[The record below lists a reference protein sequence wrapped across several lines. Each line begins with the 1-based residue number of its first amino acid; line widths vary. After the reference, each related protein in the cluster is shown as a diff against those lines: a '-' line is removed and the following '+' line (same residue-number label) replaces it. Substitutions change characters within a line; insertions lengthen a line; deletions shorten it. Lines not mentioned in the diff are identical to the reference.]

1 LPFADASFDGAIF
14 LNSLHHVPQPAMHRA
29 LREAARAGGP
39 AGPIVVVEP
48 LAEGSLI
55 LALRLV
61 EDETEVRNAAQEGI
75 RQALEDEQFEQLR
88 RADYLRRERFEG
100 IEVFLAHV
108 VAVDPAQAATVEER
122 RAAVVAAFG
131 RHARVD
137 EDGGMTLKRFAERV
151 NPG

>member
-1 LPFADASFDGAIF
+1 
-14 LNSLHHVPQPAMHRA
+14 
-29 LREAARAGGP
+29 
-39 AGPIVVVEP
+39 
-48 LAEGSLI
+48 LI

-61 EDETEVRNAAQEGI
+61 EDETEVRNAAQEVI

-100 IEVFLAHV
+100 IEEILAHV